1 MGILKKILGGAKIV
15 AGVATANPALAI
27 GGGAEIAGD
36 IGKKGGG
43 GGSRGSKSQAV
54 APQVAAAP
62 HIPATLPPIT
72 PPMSASS
79 LDEARAQ
86 DKARMKRSYGI

>member
-15 AGVATANPALAI
+15 AGIATANPALAI
-27 GGGAEIAGD
+27 GGGTEIAGD
-36 IGKKGGG
+36 ILKKRGGG
-43 GGSRGSKSQAV
+43 TRGSKSQAT
-54 APQVAAAP
+54 APQIAAAP

-72 PPMSASS
+72 PPMSAGS